1 MSVLTMCRRAAVVGI
16 AAGLA
21 VGPVGAEVAAPRV
34 SPVAIAQARS
44 NIVKARVRVPRGILA
59 GVPTGGDP
67 YWASRPQ
74 PYPVLSPLAAWVLVP
89 PVVFVPP
96 IADFWPPDFGPFGF
110 GPADV
115 GPIGFEPFGFG
126 PFDFGPCFVPTEHTG
141 QHGYYGSCAD
151 SFYQQYTNRP
161 D

>member
-1 MSVLTMCRRAAVVGI
+1 MRVLTMCRRAAVAGI

-21 VGPVGAEVAAPRV
+21 VGPAGAEVAAPAA
-34 SPVAIAQARS
+34 PAVAAITQAAAGK
-44 NIVKARVRVPRGILA
+44 NIVAVRAVRVRVPRGILA

-74 PYPVLSPLAAWVLVP
+74 PYPVLSPLAAWALVP

-96 IADFWPPDFGPFGF
+96 MADVWPADFAPIDFGP
-110 GPADV
+110 
-115 GPIGFEPFGFG
+115 IGLGPFG
-126 PFDFGPCFVPTEHTG
+126 FGPCFVPTEHTG